1 MTGIEK
7 VNAYLDEAAVFFLA
21 TAEGDQPRCRPMGFH
36 MMVNGQLYFC
46 VGDFKDVYTQMCGN
60 PRVEIVACTGA
71 EWMRLTGTAVFDN
84 YQPLVDAAVQVM
96 PSLANIYNGLTGYA
110 MKIFHLENATAT
122 FRSMMQIGET
132 VTF

>member
-7 VNAYLDEAAVFFLA
+7 VNAYLDEAAVFFMA
-21 TAEGDQPRCRPMGFH
+21 TVEEDQPKCRPMGFH

-46 VGDFKDVYTQMCGN
+46 VGDFKDVYVQMRKN
-60 PRVEIVACTGA
+60 PKVEIVACTGA
-71 EWMRLTGTAVFDN
+71 KWMRLTGTAAFDE
-84 YQPLVDAAVQVM
+84 YQPLVEAAVQVM
-96 PSLANIYNGLTGYA
+96 PSLADIYNGLTGYA
-110 MKIFHLENATAT
+110 MKIFHLENATAQ